1 MRARLSPLLYYA
13 AALLYIYM
21 TYALS
26 QSQSPPLWWGADE
39 ATRGVRLWLY
49 TNSWVAGGF
58 LLFAVHGGGT
68 KVFAPSFKQ
77 LGMVAAVGAAAII
90 LCAGEAA
97 SLPLLALL
105 MLTVG
110 YFAGGAHYVAA
121 LTVPSSC
128 LGRFLGCAITFTV
141 LIQYPLMAENKGV
154 SVPLLLTVLLCLTA
168 IACHAFRELDR
179 HRQAIAG
186 QSAEDDERNVPPS
199 PRFIGMLIVMVSFL
213 AMLHGCG
220 DIMALQYYAQFDKS
234 IFHDTARLFFPVGIL
249 LAGCVADFAQRKY
262 LLSVTALALLLRVV
276 SLLTTDTQ
284 ESFFIV
290 QSAEYFIDSFCIM
303 CYTLYFMDI
312 APHAKKPT
320 LWAGMGRTLALPI
333 SALSANVF
341 ALILD
346 NFSIHGFVAAYVLI
360 LALLNLFFY
369 HGSFREWL
377 EIPAYE
383 KVREKPAAAA
393 VSMIHAEP
401 AGEALPPDAAITLPD
416 SVPSAVPSLT
426 DAAHDLAYYQQQ
438 FDFTKRE
445 LEVLTGLLEAKTAIT
460 IAEELGIKERTV
472 RFHISN
478 ILKKTGLTH
487 SAELKL
493 FLPLCKK

>member
-1 MRARLSPLLYYA
+1 MRAWLSPLLYYA

-26 QSQSPPLWWGADE
+26 QSQTPPLWWGADE
-39 ATRGVRLWLY
+39 ANRGVRLWLY
-49 TNSWVAGGF
+49 TNTLVAGGF
-58 LLFAVHGGGT
+58 LLFAFHGRG
-68 KVFAPSFKQ
+68 KKIFIPSLKQ
-77 LGMVAAVGAAAII
+77 LSMVAAVGAAAII
-90 LCAGEAA
+90 LCAGETA

-121 LTVPSSC
+121 FMIPSTC
-128 LGRFLGCAITFTV
+128 LGRFLGCAITLTV
-141 LIQYPLMAENKGV
+141 LVQYPLMADGKGV
-154 SVPLLLTVLLCLTA
+154 SVPLLLTLLLCLTA
-168 IACHAFRELDR
+168 IACHAFQALSR
-179 HRQAIAG
+179 HQQITVRQD
-186 QSAEDDERNVPPS
+186 EDERNVPPS

-220 DIMALQYYAQFDKS
+220 DIMALQYYAKFDES
-234 IFHDTARLFFPVGIL
+234 IFHDTARLFFPAGIL

-312 APHAKKPT
+312 APQAEKPA

-333 SALSANVF
+333 SALSANAF

-346 NFSIHGFVAAYVLI
+346 NFSIHGFVVAYVLI

-369 HGSFREWL
+369 HAAFREWL

-383 KVREKPAAAA
+383 HSAAAELPVPVIPVEPTGAPLPGASLPLPVDVTGGSDSLAA
-393 VSMIHAEP
+393 V
-401 AGEALPPDAAITLPD
+401 T
-416 SVPSAVPSLT
+416 
-426 DAAHDLAYYQQQ
+426 HDLAYYQQK
-438 FDFTKRE
+438 FDFTRRE
-445 LEVLTGLLEAKTAIT
+445 LDVLTGILEAKTAIT